1 MRITQVRVARNDGS
15 NLVGYAE
22 ITLDDCFCVRDL
34 KILRREDGYY
44 IAMPPAKLSNG
55 RYGEIASPLDAKT
68 RKIIEETVIAEYEKV
83 ASKGSRLP

>member
-34 KILRREDGYY
+34 KILRREGGYY

-55 RYGEIASPLDAKT
+55 RYREIASALDVKT
-68 RKIIEETVIAEYEKV
+68 RKMIEDAVIAEYEKL
-83 ASKGSRLP
+83 ARKGSGLP